1 MRTSKA
7 DAPIS
12 ASTDQDLYG
21 ELTYSEVQQTVVL
34 HATNFELAWLVSR
47 FKIDEER
54 ASHLCLA
61 LLDDGV
67 IEAVASTD
75 LDAEPQYT
83 VIAKLEDLTI

>member
-1 MRTSKA
+1 MRPQRKPT
-7 DAPIS
+7 PEI
-12 ASTDQDLYG
+12 YG
-21 ELTYSEVQQTVVL
+21 ELTFDDVQMVIVL
-34 HATNFELAWLVSR
+34 RGEDFRLEWLQER
-47 FKIDEER
+47 FKIDAER
-54 ASHLCLA
+54 AKHLCLA